1 MGEPCENLPVEH
13 EVPKPMF
20 LFGKEISVEGSLLK
34 WEESLVTNNLTDYDE
49 QISKQALLISAKNGK
64 PALVAQTP

>member
-1 MGEPCENLPVEH
+1 
-13 EVPKPMF
+13 MF

-64 PALVAQTP
+64 PAMVAQTP